1 MKSTQEN
8 KIKNKI
14 KFGNTKLGLP
24 SLNEAKSKEG
34 HPTFSSILSQ
44 VSKKS
49 IFKTVILLCI
59 HPLPDNN

>member
-1 MKSTQEN
+1 MKSTQE
-8 KIKNKI
+8 NKI

-34 HPTFSSILSQ
+34 HPLFHPFFLKSQ
-44 VSKKS
+44 KS